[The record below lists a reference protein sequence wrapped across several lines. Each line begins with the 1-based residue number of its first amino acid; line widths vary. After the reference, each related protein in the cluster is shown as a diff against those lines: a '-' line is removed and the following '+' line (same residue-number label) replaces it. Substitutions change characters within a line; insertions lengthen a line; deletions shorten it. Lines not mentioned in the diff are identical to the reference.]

1 MKFEITDPRALAL
14 SSADPRMGLLIR
26 FIGDLEIRIES
37 DPFVSLVRS
46 IISQQI
52 SVKAAATIRGR
63 VLEVTGAFT
72 PEAIHQQEDEALRT
86 AGLSA
91 AKVVYLRD
99 LCSRILAGQLDFN
112 LFPSLTNEEII
123 QALTAV
129 KGIGRWTAEM
139 FLIFAMGRYDVV
151 SNGDAGLQR
160 AARWLHGLE
169 ERKDKKY
176 LEQISHLWTP
186 YGAIAGLYLW
196 EAINCGAVD
205 GSDNLEHWI
214 FISGDRA
221 AGTTRQ

>member
-1 MKFEITDPRALAL
+1 MNFNNHDPRVVALGA
-14 SSADPRMGLLIR
+14 SDPRMGELIR
-26 FIGDLEIRIES
+26 TLGGLQIRTEN

-63 VLEVTGAFT
+63 VLDLTGGFT
-72 PEAIHQQEDEALRT
+72 PEAIYQQEDAALRA

-91 AKVVYLRD
+91 SKVSYLRD
-99 LCSRILAGQLDFN
+99 LCGRVLNGELNFAQFASMSNQEILA
-112 LFPSLTNEEII
+112 
-123 QALTAV
+123 ALTAV
-129 KGIGRWTAEM
+129 KGIGKWTAEM

-151 SNGDAGLQR
+151 SYGDAGLQR
-160 AARWLHGLE
+160 AAKWLYGLE

-176 LEQISHLWTP
+176 LEQISHAWAP

-205 GSDNLEHWI
+205 QSESMEHWVQMK
-214 FISGDRA
+214 SSA
-221 AGTTRQ
+221 EE